1 MTSLLLSIR
10 CCLSGCKGVPEW
22 WQTVQPRSW
31 EASTSASYESFREVG
46 GIRLDTGERVA
57 VLHLRLDKCTIT
69 DIRFSEERM
78 VFLIVASAFNDE
90 VVLGSITADFCTG
103 KIVVVSAV
111 RTETQFSLSESNVYV
126 VAQNEYKE
134 LVVADMKRVD
144 LRSLA
149 EAAGELYR

>member
-1 MTSLLLSIR
+1 
-10 CCLSGCKGVPEW
+10 
-22 WQTVQPRSW
+22 
-31 EASTSASYESFREVG
+31 
-46 GIRLDTGERVA
+46 
-57 VLHLRLDKCTIT
+57 
-69 DIRFSEERM
+69 M